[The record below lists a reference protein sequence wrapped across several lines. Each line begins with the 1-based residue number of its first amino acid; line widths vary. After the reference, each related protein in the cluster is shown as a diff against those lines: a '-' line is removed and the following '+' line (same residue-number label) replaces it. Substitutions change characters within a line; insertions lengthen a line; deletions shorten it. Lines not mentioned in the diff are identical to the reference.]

1 MAQKLTLIMF
11 VLFGLLA
18 ISTFYVVESDRM
30 TGPRYSDPPGC
41 RVPCDGP
48 NECRPPCSKCPSSI
62 WGTQVCSRQ

>member
-11 VLFGLLA
+11 VVIGLLA

-30 TGPRYSDPPGC
+30 TGPKYKTPPGC

-48 NECRPPCSKCPSSI
+48 HQCQPPCSNCPRSWWSS
-62 WGTQVCSRQ
+62 QVCGY